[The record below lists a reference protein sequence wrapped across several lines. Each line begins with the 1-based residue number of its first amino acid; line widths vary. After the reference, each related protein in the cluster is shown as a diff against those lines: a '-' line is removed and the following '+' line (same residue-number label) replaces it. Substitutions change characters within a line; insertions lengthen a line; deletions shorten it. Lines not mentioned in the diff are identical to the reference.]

1 MEALLRWHHPDRG
14 LIDPEELIRVAE
26 HSGVMRLLTLRVI
39 DDVVAQLAKW
49 RANGLTLRAA
59 INVSVRD
66 LHTGE
71 IVDRL
76 ADRLDRA
83 RHRAGPA
90 CSWRSPRAR

>member
-1 MEALLRWHHPDRG
+1 
-14 LIDPEELIRVAE
+14 
-26 HSGVMRLLTLRVI
+26 MRLLTLRVI
-39 DDVVAQLAKW
+39 DDVIAQLAKW

-76 ADRLDRA
+76 ARPARA
-83 RHRAGPA
+83 STTSRRTW